1 MLTSHTNTDASA
13 HVLDRKK
20 SLKPSDRSDTR
31 AANATFAL
39 HFVVKTHTRRRELT
53 PRLITVRVLHRK
65 LWQETTG
72 AARPLDYR
80 SCHVSMSQNWATFRH
95 EQSSWGP
102 KCVCVCCAT
111 CGGFPVEQSC
121 GTSSWCETSPD
132 VSPSLTPQWF
142 STRGSTTTNTPGSPS
157 YQSDFKTNNNK
168 KTKTRRTPRTSSW
181 TCCPF
186 TNAVQDTRRE
196 TDSASRETSD
206 LSATWIVKCCAVYY
220 DSNYSTRHQRDGL
233 HNRQHAFCLIQ
244 DLFLS
249 PFRSKRVLFC
259 LVPSASSFR
268 GRVSIKIERTK
279 RNLSQCETLCPS
291 SDYHSILKTADLVE
305 RWKSDVENEYKDN
318 QSIVDIGWK

>member
-1 MLTSHTNTDASA
+1 MITRLESSQREEKFESSSHVNLA
-13 HVLDRKK
+13 HKHTRKRPCVRQKK

-80 SCHVSMSQNWATFRH
+80 SCHVSMSQNWATF
-95 EQSSWGP
+95 S
-102 KCVCVCCAT
+102 CCAT
-111 CGGFPVEQSC
+111 CGGFPVDQSC

-142 STRGSTTTNTPGSPS
+142 STRGSTTTNTPSSPS

-181 TCCPF
+181 TCCPL
-186 TNAVQDTRRE
+186 TNAVQDTRQE

-233 HNRQHAFCLIQ
+233 HNRQHVLCLIQ
-244 DLFLS
+244 GLFLS

-268 GRVSIKIERTK
+268 GE
-279 RNLSQCETLCPS
+279 CP
-291 SDYHSILKTADLVE
+291 
-305 RWKSDVENEYKDN
+305 
-318 QSIVDIGWK
+318 